1 MQEEKAEEAPKKVT
15 IDVIDEVCE
24 DEAYNSNVQMNRENF
39 VDEIWIAPE
48 GHITFD
54 RDTLEDK
61 LQAVGIKAKEI
72 RTMNEDCGDWKAF
85 IQIEPS
91 RKEKMTEAMFPL
103 MVSGM
108 KMEFLAQINFTT
120 PSIWKF

>member
-1 MQEEKAEEAPKKVT
+1 
-15 IDVIDEVCE
+15 
-24 DEAYNSNVQMNRENF
+24 MNRENF

-61 LQAVGIKAKEI
+61 LQAVGIKANEI
-72 RTMNEDCGDWKAF
+72 KTMNEDCGDWKAF

-91 RKEKMTEAMFPL
+91 RKEKITEVMFPL
-103 MVSGM
+103 RVSGL
-108 KMEFLAQINFTT
+108 KMAFLA
-120 PSIWKF
+120 PG